1 MVVVK
6 IKTERKWYPRS
17 TTVSFRFVGTTEVT
31 VADYVKEFERVS
43 GNRGFYYEDEEGT
56 GINPLFKLP
65 SNVEI
70 ATHLDTGGHQFTHN
84 MPHITAGCAINIGE
98 VEKKIMD
105 AVVENAVLTYRFGEI
120 KATVTFKVRG
130 GFVKTVDV
138 FCING
143 DKLFERTV
151 SIDNII

>member
-1 MVVVK
+1 MF
-6 IKTERKWYPRS
+6 I
-17 TTVSFRFVGTTEVT
+17 GTTEVT
-31 VADYVKEFERVS
+31 VADYVKVFERVS
-43 GNRGFYYEDEEGT
+43 VDRGFYYESEEGT

-70 ATHLDTGGHQFTHN
+70 TTLLDTGDHQFAHN
-84 MPHITAGCAINIGE
+84 MPYITAGCATNIGE

-105 AVVENAVLTYRFGEI
+105 AVVESAVLTYQFG
-120 KATVTFKVRG
+120 KTTATVTFKVRG
-130 GFVKTVDV
+130 GFVKTIDV

-143 DKLFERTV
+143 DKLFEHTV

>member
-6 IKTERKWYPRS
+6 IKTERKWHPRS

-43 GNRGFYYEDEEGT
+43 GSRGFYYESEEET

-70 ATHLDTGGHQFTHN
+70 TTLLDTGDHKFEHD
-84 MPHITAGCAINIGE
+84 MPHITAGCTINIGE

-105 AVVENAVLTYRFGEI
+105 AVVESAVLTYRFGETT
-120 KATVTFKVRG
+120 ATVTFKVRG

-138 FCING
+138 FYING

>member
-6 IKTERKWYPRS
+6 IKTEKKWYQKN
-17 TTVSFRFVGTTEVT
+17 TTVWFRFIGTTEVT

-43 GNRGFYYEDEEGT
+43 GNRGFYYEGEEGT
-56 GINPLFKLP
+56 GINPLFKFP
-65 SNVEI
+65 SDMDI
-70 ATHLDTGGHQFTHN
+70 TTLLDTGGHQFFYD
-84 MPHITAGCAINIGE
+84 MPHITAGRTTNIEE
-98 VEKKIMD
+98 VRKGIMD
-105 AVVENAVLTYRFGEI
+105 AVVDSAVLTYRFGETT
-120 KATVTFKVRG
+120 ADVTFKVRG

-138 FCING
+138 FYING

>member
-1 MVVVK
+1 MVVAK
-6 IKTERKWYPRS
+6 IKTVKKWYQKN
-17 TTVSFRFVGTTEVT
+17 TTVSFRFIGTTEVT

-43 GNRGFYYEDEEGT
+43 GNRGFYYEGEGT

-70 ATHLDTGGHQFTHN
+70 TTLLDTGNHKFEHD

-105 AVVENAVLTYRFGEI
+105 AVVESAVLTYRFGETT
-120 KATVTFKVRG
+120 ATVTFKVRG

-138 FCING
+138 FYING